1 MHDNF
6 NAGVCIGTKNTI
18 GLRQAVSLNT
28 AMTSGR
34 PRGSSSRSKVPS
46 SIGVRVPRTVHLMAL
61 PEEVVVIVP
70 QYRGFY
76 YFIVGDEIVIVDRA
90 TLEIVAVL
98 PA

>member
-1 MHDNF
+1 M
-6 NAGVCIGTKNTI
+6 TI
-18 GLRQAVSLNT
+18 SV
-28 AMTSGR
+28 
-34 PRGSSSRSKVPS
+34 
-46 SIGVRVPRTVHLMAL
+46 GVRVPRTVHLVAL